1 MAFAVVF
8 SIVFNVC
15 AVTRVSAASFTDYDV
30 VEGGKLNLKRSFTL
44 SNNLEKHEEHFDTSF
59 KGNIDV
65 PDFTGSIKPSAFYV
79 GDSYVKGA
87 LGLTLSSKVSSV
99 AYTLTGRATYGGLSY
114 SSQKVHTVVKM
125 YQAVNIKQLDPN
137 HLYSVRIDFINAQ
150 ETSDYCAVTSRESSF
165 FVGGQEYSGGDGYF
179 MYAEVSGC
187 TSTQLRMCFTYDVI
201 ASSIATGTNSASV
214 GFTCDSY
221 KVTIRDYGASGSDLG
236 SKVQK
241 GNELSQEGNDIAKQ
255 GNELEK
261 KGNEIAQKGN
271 EIAQEQANT
280 SKNIFDKIS
289 DFFAGFF
296 NGIINALKSVFVP
309 EDGYFQDFFTRLNDF
324 FSEKLG
330 MLYAPIGFFVN
341 ILTAIGNADAF
352 DAGIPFPG
360 VRWGDTWLIEP
371 QSISLSVYTDEFP
384 ELQEKLYF
392 VTDLIMIGAV
402 LYLVQNKLREVLHN

>member
-1 MAFAVVF
+1 MVF
-8 SIVFNVC
+8 SVALNVC
-15 AVTRVSAASFTDYDV
+15 AVIRVFAASYTDYDV
-30 VEGGKLNLKRSFTL
+30 VEGGKLDLKRAFTL
-44 SNNLEKHEEHFDTSF
+44 SNNLEKHEEFFDITG
-59 KGNIDV
+59 KGDIET
-65 PDFTGSIKPSAFYV
+65 PDYTGSIKPSAYYI
-79 GDSYVKGA
+79 GDAFVKGT
-87 LGLTLSSKVSSV
+87 LGVTLSAKVSYIK
-99 AYTLTGRATYGGLSY
+99 YTLTGRASYSGLSK

-125 YQAVNIKQLDPN
+125 YQAVNIKQLNPE
-137 HLYSVRIDFINAQ
+137 HLYSIRIDFINAK
-150 ETSDYCAVTSRESSF
+150 ESSDYCAVTSRESSF
-165 FVGGQEYSGGDGYF
+165 FIGGQEYSGGDGYF
-179 MYAEVSGC
+179 MYAEVTGC

-241 GNELSQEGNDIAKQ
+241 GNELAQEGNDISKQ
-255 GNELEK
+255 GNELAK
-261 KGNEIAQKGN
+261 KGN
-271 EIAQEQANT
+271 EIAQEQAST

-324 FSEKLG
+324 FSQKLG

-341 ILTAIGNADAF
+341 IMTAIGNTDAV

-360 VRWGDTWLIEP
+360 IKWEDTYLIEP
-371 QSISLSVYTDEFP
+371 QTVSLSSYASEFP
-384 ELQEKLYF
+384 DLQEKLYF

-402 LYLVQNKLREVLHN
+402 LYLIQNKLREVLHN

>member
-1 MAFAVVF
+1 MSFVVVF
-8 SIVFNVC
+8 SILFCTSIVK
-15 AVTRVSAASFTDYDV
+15 AATSTEYQTI
-30 VEGGKLNLKRSFTL
+30 EGGKLSLKRAFIL

-65 PDFTGSIKPSAFYV
+65 PDFTGSVKPSALYV

-125 YQAVNIKQLDPN
+125 YQAVNIKQLNPN
-137 HLYSVRIDFINAQ
+137 HLYSVRIDFTNAQ

-165 FVGGQEYSGGDGYF
+165 FIGGQEYSGGDGYF
-179 MYAEVSGC
+179 MYAEVTGC

-201 ASSIATGTNSASV
+201 ASTISTGTNSASV
-214 GFTCDSY
+214 GFTCDGY
-221 KVTIRDYGASGSDLG
+221 KVTIRDFGASGSDLG
-236 SKVQK
+236 SKIQQ
-241 GNELSQEGNDIAKQ
+241 GNELAQTGNDLAQ
-255 GNELEK
+255 TGNDLEK
-261 KGNEIAQKGN
+261 KGNDIAQKGN

-330 MLYAPIGFFVN
+330 MLYAPIGFFVD
-341 ILTAIGNADAF
+341 IMTAIGNVDLVEM
-352 DAGIPFPG
+352 GIPFPD
-360 VRWGDTWLIEP
+360 VKWGDTYLVRG
-371 QSISLSVYTDEFP
+371 QTVSLSSYADEFP

-402 LYLVQNKLREVLHN
+402 LYLIQNKLKEVLHN

>member
-1 MAFAVVF
+1 MFVVVF
-8 SIVFNVC
+8 SILLSTF
-15 AVTRVSAASFTDYDV
+15 ATDAASFTEYDV
-30 VEGGKLNLKRSFTL
+30 VEGGKLSLKRAFNL
-44 SNNLEKHEEHFDTSF
+44 SNNLEKHEEYFDITG
-59 KGNIDV
+59 KGDIET
-65 PDFTGSIKPSAFYV
+65 PDYTGSVKPSAYYV
-79 GDSYVKGA
+79 GDAFVKGTLGITLSAKASYVKY
-87 LGLTLSSKVSSV
+87 TLS
-99 AYTLTGRATYGGLSY
+99 GRASFSGLSK

-125 YQAVNIKQLDPN
+125 YQAVNIKQLNPD
-137 HLYSVRIDFINAQ
+137 HLYSIRIDFTNA
-150 ETSDYCAVTSRESSF
+150 EENSAYCAVTSRESSF

-179 MYAEVSGC
+179 MYAEVTGC

-201 ASSIATGTNSASV
+201 ASSIVTGTNSAYV
-214 GFTCDSY
+214 EFTCDSY

-241 GNELSQEGNDIAKQ
+241 GNELAQEGNDISKQ

-271 EIAQEQANT
+271 EIAQEQVNT

-289 DFFAGFF
+289 DFFSGFF
-296 NGIINALKSVFVP
+296 TGIINALKSVFIP

-341 ILTAIGNADAF
+341 IMTAIGNADSV
-352 DAGIPFPG
+352 DPGIPFPG
-360 VRWGDTWLIEP
+360 IKWNDTYLIEP
-371 QSISLSVYTDEFP
+371 QTISLSAYAKEFP

>member
-1 MAFAVVF
+1 MRFIAFAVVF
-8 SIVFNVC
+8 SIVLNVC
-15 AVTRVSAASFTDYDV
+15 AVIRVSAASYTEYDV
-30 VEGGKLNLKRSFTL
+30 VNGGKLNLKRSFTL
-44 SNNLEKHEEHFDTSF
+44 SNNLEKHEEFFDITG
-59 KGNIDV
+59 KGDIET
-65 PDFTGSIKPSAFYV
+65 PDYTGSIKPSAYYV
-79 GDSYVKGA
+79 GDAFVKGT
-87 LGLTLSSKVSSV
+87 LGLTLSAKASYIK
-99 AYTLTGRATYGGLSY
+99 YTLSGRASYSGLSK

-137 HLYSVRIDFINAQ
+137 HLYSIRIDFINA
-150 ETSDYCAVTSRESSF
+150 EESSDYCAVTSRESSF
-165 FVGGQEYSGGDGYF
+165 FLGGQEYSGGDGYF

-201 ASSIATGTNSASV
+201 ATSIATGTNSASV

-241 GNELSQEGNDIAKQ
+241 GNELAQEGNDIGKQ
-255 GNELEK
+255 GNELAK
-261 KGNEIAQKGN
+261 KGN
-271 EIAQEQANT
+271 EIAQEQAST

-330 MLYAPIGFFVN
+330 MLYAPIGFFVD
-341 ILTAIGNADAF
+341 IMTAIGNADSV

-360 VRWGDTWLIEP
+360 IKWGDTYLIEP
-371 QSISLSVYTDEFP
+371 QTVSLSSYASEFP
-384 ELQEKLYF
+384 DLQEKLYF

-402 LYLVQNKLREVLHN
+402 LYLIQNKLREVLHN